1 MLDAK
6 NIVQAVS
13 DNFDTNIFPQN
24 GLLSTHS
31 LALLLTQVQNVKSS
45 QAMYN
50 KTIPR
55 ITKDDMRDQVIVDVP
70 VKRVN

>member
-24 GLLSTHS
+24 CLLSTHS